1 MSGEGICLRGVTH
14 TPSHPGSTCRPR
26 LACSRRRSCSG
37 NPASLT
43 GMLTVARVQVNEEAT
58 PGTAE
63 IAALDVVAKVWK
75 CSSLRANLTISRF
88 VSVGLLRVQD
98 VLDWVFLPSPESS
111 APAPKLVDTEEGTA
125 TTALE
130 CVLSLLTALLEQAQV
145 WQRHAELKGMRNQV
159 TSCVCKRH
167 TVCCVR
173 VPAMLC
179 TRWRCPPGSCH
190 TPATARRS
198 TRRHMLGC
206 T

>member
-1 MSGEGICLRGVTH
+1 
-14 TPSHPGSTCRPR
+14 
-26 LACSRRRSCSG
+26 
-37 NPASLT
+37 
-43 GMLTVARVQVNEEAT
+43 MLTVARVQVNEEAA

-88 VSVGLLRVQD
+88 VSVGLLQVQD

-111 APAPKLVDTEEGTA
+111 VPAPKLVDTEEGTA
-125 TTALE
+125 TTAVE

-145 WQRHAELKGMRNQV
+145 WQRRAEFKVMRKQV
-159 TSCVCKRH
+159 TSCVCKWLI
-167 TVCCVR
+167 VCRVR

-179 TRWRCPPGSCH
+179 TTWLSRPGSCH
-190 TPATARRS
+190 TPATTRRS

-206 T
+206 TLYACI